1 MLTLGGLS
9 LGVVAMPQ
17 LLRPSTG
24 GTAGTTVPAG
34 GVVPAAKT
42 VAGVRPR
49 VAAFARPMPVAP
61 VLAPVVS
68 GADCDV
74 YQLTVQAATEEIV
87 TSVKTPVLT
96 YGGRFLAPTIRAKTG
111 RRALVNITN
120 NLTEPVNTHLHGGH
134 TAAAMDGYPM
144 DLIQP
149 GNSRM
154 YDYRNNQQGATLWY
168 HDHSHHTEAEHSFR
182 GLHGAYIIEDPAE
195 QALNLPSGAYD
206 VPILLRDV
214 EFDADGNL
222 LFFDDPANR
231 TTVLANGVPQPYFQV
246 AARKYRFRLI
256 CSANE
261 RVFKLSLDH
270 DAKLVQI
277 SSDGGLLPAP
287 VSLDQLV
294 LGSAERA
301 DVVIDFSAFPVGSQV
316 ILSDATAGPI
326 LRFDVTRTARDTSR
340 VPDTLRALPVLP
352 AGTVQRSVELSFGA
366 GDGSGLPSG
375 LINGK
380 MFDENRVDFTVKRG
394 DTEIWTVTSSDPP
407 GTPHTFHL
415 HLVQF
420 QVLERNGKAPLPEDR
435 GLKDTVG
442 FVAGETIK
450 VKARFTDEL
459 GKYVY
464 HCHYLEHSQ
473 LGMMAQL
480 EIVP

>member
-17 LLRPSTG
+17 LLRPSKG
-24 GTAGTTVPAG
+24 GTDATVPAG
-34 GVVPAAKT
+34 GIAPAAQT
-42 VAGVRPR
+42 AVGVRPQ
-49 VAAFARPMPVAP
+49 VAAFTRAMPVAP
-61 VLAPVVS
+61 VLAPVAS
-68 GADCDV
+68 GSNCDV
-74 YQLTVQAATEEIV
+74 YQLAVQAATEEIIPGV
-87 TSVKTPVLT
+87 QTPVLT
-96 YGGRFLAPTIRAKTG
+96 YGGKFLAPTIRAKTG
-111 RRALVNITN
+111 RRTLVSVTN

-144 DLIQP
+144 DLVQP

-154 YDYRNNQQGATLWY
+154 YDYGNGQQGATLWY
-168 HDHSHHTEAEHSFR
+168 HDHSHHTEAEHTFR

-195 QALNLPSGAYD
+195 QSLNLPSGAYD

-261 RVFKLSLDH
+261 RVFKLSLNNNG
-270 DAKLVQI
+270 KLVQI
-277 SSDGGLLPAP
+277 GSDGGLLPAP
-287 VSLDQLV
+287 VRLDQLV

-301 DVVIDFSAFPVGSQV
+301 DVVIDFSSFPVGSQV
-316 ILSDATAGPI
+316 VLSDAAAGPI
-326 LRFDVTRTARDTSR
+326 LRFDVTRTAPDSSR
-340 VPDTLRALPVLP
+340 VPNTLRALPVLP
-352 AGTVQRSVELSFGA
+352 AGTVQRSVDLSFDP
-366 GDGSGLPSG
+366 GDGTGMPTGLV
-375 LINGK
+375 NGK
-380 MFDENRVDFTVKRG
+380 TFDENRVDIKVKRG

-450 VKARFTDEL
+450 LKARFTDEL